1 MIFALLFIA
10 AFLIGLAVFLL
21 TDKWMLAV
29 AAPVILFCLNLFF
42 DPNANISFNLV
53 FGLPLVAVA
62 GLLAC
67 YVVVIRRDDP
77 MAEDD
82 ESSIRQVTEPRED
95 DERV

>member
-77 MAEDD
+77 MAEV
-82 ESSIRQVTEPRED
+82 ESSIRKVTEPRED
-95 DERV
+95 DEGV